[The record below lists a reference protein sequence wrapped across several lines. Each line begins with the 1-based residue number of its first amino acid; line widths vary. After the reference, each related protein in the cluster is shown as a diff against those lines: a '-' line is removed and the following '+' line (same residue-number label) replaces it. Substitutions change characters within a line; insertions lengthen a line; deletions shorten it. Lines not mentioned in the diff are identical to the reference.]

1 MENLCLGSFPR
12 PLLQYSDAVGFLC
25 TVTLGDRS
33 IFSKRKAL
41 PLVSSL
47 CGGFVRIHP
56 SGQSDVSSGHD
67 PVSFAVQDRISVL
80 A

>member
-1 MENLCLGSFPR
+1 MENLCLGSFLR
-12 PLLQYSDAVGFLC
+12 PLLQYPNAVGFLR
-25 TVTLGDRS
+25 TATLGDGS
-33 IFSKRKAL
+33 IFSKGEAL

-47 CGGFVRIHP
+47 CGGFGRIHP
-56 SGQSDVSSGHD
+56 SGQSGASSRHN

>member
-1 MENLCLGSFPR
+1 MENLSLGGFLR
-12 PLLQYSDAVGFLC
+12 PLVKYPDAVGFFC
-25 TVTLGDRS
+25 TAALGDRS
-33 IFSKRKAL
+33 IFSKGEAL

-56 SGQSDVSSGHD
+56 SGQSAASSGHD